1 MFHRVGQ
8 IDGKGADAAGFEV
21 GNRRTEEILT
31 WKAKSS
37 DRTVHV
43 WLRDNGAVIP
53 LKICL

>member
-1 MFHRVGQ
+1 MFHGVGQ
-8 IDGKGADAAGFEV
+8 RDGKGADTAGFEV
-21 GNRRTEEILT
+21 ENRRTEEILT

-43 WLRDNGAVIP
+43 WLRDNGAVNP